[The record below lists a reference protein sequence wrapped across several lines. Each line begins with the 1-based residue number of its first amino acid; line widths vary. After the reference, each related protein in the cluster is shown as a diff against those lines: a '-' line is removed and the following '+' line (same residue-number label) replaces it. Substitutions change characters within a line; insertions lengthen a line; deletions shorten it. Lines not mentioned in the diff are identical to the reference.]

1 MEHISVLLHETVD
14 GLNIKPNG
22 IYVDGT
28 LGRAGHSSLIVEKLT
43 TGHLFAFDKDQVALS
58 ESKQRLNEY
67 LDKVTFIHDD
77 FKNIKKVLN
86 ELGIEKVDGVMLDLG
101 VSSPQFDDA
110 NRGFS
115 YRYDAKL
122 DMRMDQ
128 SQALTAYEVVNK
140 YEYQDL
146 VRILFQ
152 YGEEKFAKQIA
163 RSIERNREVK
173 PIETT
178 FELVDVIKQALPM
191 KVLSKKGHPA
201 KQTFQAIR
209 LEVNGELESLKQG
222 LKDAIDLL
230 NVGGRCS
237 VITFHSLEDRIVKE
251 LFNEVST
258 VKQIDKRIPILPN
271 QIEEATYRC
280 ITKKPILA
288 SEEELAVNNRS
299 HSAKLRVLERVKIN
313 GKDC

>member
-1 MEHISVLLHETVD
+1 MMEHISVLLHETVE
-14 GLNIKPNG
+14 GLNVKPDG

-28 LGRAGHSSLIVEKLT
+28 LGRAGHSSLIVKSLS
-43 TGHLFAFDKDQVALS
+43 TGHLFAFDKDQVALD
-58 ESKQRLNEY
+58 ESRIRLQEDS
-67 LDKVTFIHDD
+67 DKVTFIHDD
-77 FKNIKKVLN
+77 FKNMKKVLN
-86 ELGIEKVDGVMLDLG
+86 ELGINKVDGVMLDLG

-128 SQALTAYEVVNK
+128 SQTLTAYEVVNH
-140 YEYQDL
+140 YDYHDL

-163 RSIERNREVK
+163 RSIERNREIK

-191 KVLSKKGHPA
+191 KVLNKKGHPA

-230 NVGGRCS
+230 NIQGRCS
-237 VITFHSLEDRIVKE
+237 VITFHSLEDRIVKD

-258 VKQIDKRIPILPN
+258 VPQIDKRIPILPN
-271 QIEEATYRC
+271 QIEKASYRC

-288 SEEELAVNNRS
+288 SEEELAMNNRS
-299 HSAKLRVLERVKIN
+299 HSAKLRVLERIN
-313 GKDC
+313 E

>member
-14 GLNIKPNG
+14 GLAVKENG
-22 IYVDGT
+22 LYIDGT
-28 LGRAGHSSLIVEKLT
+28 LGRGGHSLLVVEQLKD
-43 TGHLFAFDKDQVALS
+43 GHLFAFDKDQKAIE
-58 ESKQRLNEY
+58 ESKVRLEDY
-67 LDKVTFIHDD
+67 LNHITFIHDD
-77 FKNIKKVLN
+77 FKNMKKDL
-86 ELGIEKVDGVMLDLG
+86 EEKGITEVDGIMMDLG

-110 NRGFS
+110 SRGFS
-115 YRYDAKL
+115 YRFDAKL

-128 SQALTAYEVVNK
+128 SQELTAYDVVNK
-140 YEYQDL
+140 YDFHDL
-146 VRILFQ
+146 MRILYQ

-163 RSIERNREVK
+163 RSIERNRLIK

-222 LKDAIDLL
+222 LRDATSMLK
-230 NVGGRCS
+230 VGGRCS
-237 VITFHSLEDRIVKE
+237 IITFHSLEDRIVKE
-251 LFNEVST
+251 LFNELST
-258 VKQIDKRIPILPN
+258 VEQIDKRIPLLPEQMETPEFKLIN
-271 QIEEATYRC
+271 
-280 ITKKPILA
+280 KKPILA
-288 SEEELAVNNRS
+288 SDDELAINNRS
-299 HSAKLRVLERVKIN
+299 HSAKLRVLERVKNN